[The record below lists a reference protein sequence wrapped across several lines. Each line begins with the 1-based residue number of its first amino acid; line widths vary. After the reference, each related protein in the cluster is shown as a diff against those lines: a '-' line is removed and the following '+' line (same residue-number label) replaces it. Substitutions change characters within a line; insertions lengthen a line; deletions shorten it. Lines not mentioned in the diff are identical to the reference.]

1 MPRLN
6 YTNREKINREHCE
19 ILLESDA
26 DTLTVTAGLKTD
38 SYGFPS
44 EALITLVAY
53 QGYTVEPFSL
63 GTVGNQTEIRNQI
76 LVQFSSSNMS
86 TVLFRVLV
94 IDPSGKLL
102 GRADQLRP
110 VIDGEISPKGRTPIL
125 PFSSNKS
132 LGQRIWKINFAANR
146 PEIWINEGISDWNA
160 FARSPLFQSIAYPQ
174 IIREIAMWV
183 INEDIEEDMEAY
195 HWVKFFRSL
204 GYDTRDAPKPGIA
217 DDDDRNEWLD
227 DLTEAFCK
235 RHDFLDQLIENI
247 KEAEND

>member
-6 YTNREKINREHCE
+6 YTNREKINRKHCE

-63 GTVGNQTEIRNQI
+63 GTVGNQTEIRNQR

-132 LGQRIWKINFAANR
+132 LGQRIWKINFSPNR

-183 INEDIEEDMEAY
+183 TTTLRKIWKLITKLNVD
-195 HWVKFFRSL
+195 L
-204 GYDTRDAPKPGIA
+204 GYDTRDALTPRQ
-217 DDDDRNEWLD
+217 DDDEMNGLMTSQK
-227 DLTEAFCK
+227 LSK
-235 RHDFLDQLIENI
+235 RQDF
-247 KEAEND
+247 